1 MAVIK
6 IPADNVTLTDAQ
18 DVTTFLAVR
27 GIEYERWT
35 PSREV
40 PAGAPPQDILDA
52 YSTQIETLKR
62 RGGYVTADV
71 IDVNPE
77 TPNLDAMLAKFNK
90 EHWHDEDEVRFI
102 IEGRGLFHVNAG
114 DSVFVLEVGR
124 GDLIRVPRGTHHWFD
139 LCAEKRIRAIRLF
152 QNSSGWTPHYTD
164 SGVDR
169 GFQPLCFG
177 PAYVGALGTAAL
189 IKRVDEPFDLA
200 AAGIE
205 VVLLDIEGTTTPI
218 SFVHQRLFP
227 YARARAAEFLQ
238 QHASDLEIQR
248 VVSELRGLQNAADSD
263 APAGDIVSFVHFLID
278 NDRKLGPLKALQGR
292 IWEQGYAISELEG
305 EVYAD
310 VLPAFDR
317 WTRADIRVAIFSSGS
332 VLAQRL
338 LFSNSTA
345 GDLSPYISKYF
356 DTSVGAKGDAAS
368 YRRIVKALDLRAPSH
383 VLFVSDVVRE
393 LDAARDAGLRTLL
406 CVRPASPIP
415 ERNSHPIVETFDVLR
430 P

>member
-1 MAVIK
+1 M
-6 IPADNVTLTDAQ
+6 D
-18 DVTTFLAVR
+18 
-27 GIEYERWT
+27 ER
-35 PSREV
+35 
-40 PAGAPPQDILDA
+40 L
-52 YSTQIETLKR
+52 
-62 RGGYVTADV
+62 
-71 IDVNPE
+71 
-77 TPNLDAMLAKFNK
+77 
-90 EHWHDEDEVRFI
+90 
-102 IEGRGLFHVNAG
+102 
-114 DSVFVLEVGR
+114 
-124 GDLIRVPRGTHHWFD
+124 
-139 LCAEKRIRAIRLF
+139 
-152 QNSSGWTPHYTD
+152 
-164 SGVDR
+164 
-169 GFQPLCFG
+169 
-177 PAYVGALGTAAL
+177 
-189 IKRVDEPFDLA
+189 DLA

-218 SFVHQRLFP
+218 SFVHERLFP
-227 YARARAAEFLQ
+227 YARARVAEFLQ

-248 VVSELRGLQNAADSD
+248 VVSDLRGLQNAADSD

-278 NDRKLGPLKALQGR
+278 NDRKLGPLKTLQGR

-310 VLPAFDR
+310 VLPAFER

-368 YRRIVKALDLRAPSH
+368 YRRIVKALDLRAPAH
-383 VLFVSDVVRE
+383 VLFISDVVRE

-406 CVRPASPIP
+406 CVRPASPNP
-415 ERNSHPIVETFDVLR
+415 EPNRHSIVETFDLLL

>member
-1 MAVIK
+1 M
-6 IPADNVTLTDAQ
+6 
-18 DVTTFLAVR
+18 
-27 GIEYERWT
+27 
-35 PSREV
+35 
-40 PAGAPPQDILDA
+40 
-52 YSTQIETLKR
+52 
-62 RGGYVTADV
+62 
-71 IDVNPE
+71 
-77 TPNLDAMLAKFNK
+77 
-90 EHWHDEDEVRFI
+90 
-102 IEGRGLFHVNAG
+102 
-114 DSVFVLEVGR
+114 
-124 GDLIRVPRGTHHWFD
+124 
-139 LCAEKRIRAIRLF
+139 
-152 QNSSGWTPHYTD
+152 
-164 SGVDR
+164 
-169 GFQPLCFG
+169 
-177 PAYVGALGTAAL
+177 
-189 IKRVDEPFDLA
+189 DEPFDLA

-227 YARARAAEFLQ
+227 YARARVAEFLQ

-248 VVSELRGLQNAADSD
+248 VVSDLRDLQNAADSD

-278 NDRKLGPLKALQGR
+278 SDRKVGPLKVLQGR

-310 VLPAFDR
+310 VLPAFER

-332 VLAQRL
+332 ALAQRL

-368 YRRIVKALDLRAPSH
+368 YRRIVKALDLRAAPH
-383 VLFVSDVVRE
+383 ALFISDVVRE

-415 ERNSHPIVETFDVLR
+415 EPQRSLHRRNVR
-430 P
+430 PPSFLSAQQQAPASLEGAREVGDPRPLSDKCRRHERLLSSSRRP

>member
-1 MAVIK
+1 M
-6 IPADNVTLTDAQ
+6 
-18 DVTTFLAVR
+18 
-27 GIEYERWT
+27 
-35 PSREV
+35 
-40 PAGAPPQDILDA
+40 
-52 YSTQIETLKR
+52 
-62 RGGYVTADV
+62 
-71 IDVNPE
+71 
-77 TPNLDAMLAKFNK
+77 
-90 EHWHDEDEVRFI
+90 
-102 IEGRGLFHVNAG
+102 
-114 DSVFVLEVGR
+114 
-124 GDLIRVPRGTHHWFD
+124 
-139 LCAEKRIRAIRLF
+139 
-152 QNSSGWTPHYTD
+152 
-164 SGVDR
+164 
-169 GFQPLCFG
+169 
-177 PAYVGALGTAAL
+177 
-189 IKRVDEPFDLA
+189 DEPLDLA

-227 YARARAAEFLQ
+227 YARARTAEFLQ

-248 VVSELRGLQNAADSD
+248 VVSDLRGLQNAADSD

-278 NDRKLGPLKALQGR
+278 NDRKLGPLKTLQGR

-310 VLPAFDR
+310 VLPAFER

-368 YRRIVKALDLRAPSH
+368 YRRIVKALDLRAPAH
-383 VLFVSDVVRE
+383 VLFISDVVRE

-415 ERNSHPIVETFDVLR
+415 EPNRHSIVETFDVLL

>member
-1 MAVIK
+1 M
-6 IPADNVTLTDAQ
+6 D
-18 DVTTFLAVR
+18 
-27 GIEYERWT
+27 ER
-35 PSREV
+35 
-40 PAGAPPQDILDA
+40 L
-52 YSTQIETLKR
+52 
-62 RGGYVTADV
+62 
-71 IDVNPE
+71 
-77 TPNLDAMLAKFNK
+77 
-90 EHWHDEDEVRFI
+90 
-102 IEGRGLFHVNAG
+102 
-114 DSVFVLEVGR
+114 
-124 GDLIRVPRGTHHWFD
+124 
-139 LCAEKRIRAIRLF
+139 
-152 QNSSGWTPHYTD
+152 
-164 SGVDR
+164 
-169 GFQPLCFG
+169 
-177 PAYVGALGTAAL
+177 
-189 IKRVDEPFDLA
+189 DLA

-227 YARARAAEFLQ
+227 YARARTAEFLQ

-248 VVSELRGLQNAADSD
+248 VVSDLRGLQNAADSD

-278 NDRKLGPLKALQGR
+278 NDRKLGPLKTLQGR

-310 VLPAFDR
+310 VLPAFER

-368 YRRIVKALDLRAPSH
+368 YRRIVKALDLRAPAH
-383 VLFVSDVVRE
+383 VLFISDVVRE

-415 ERNSHPIVETFDVLR
+415 EPNRHSIVETFDVLL